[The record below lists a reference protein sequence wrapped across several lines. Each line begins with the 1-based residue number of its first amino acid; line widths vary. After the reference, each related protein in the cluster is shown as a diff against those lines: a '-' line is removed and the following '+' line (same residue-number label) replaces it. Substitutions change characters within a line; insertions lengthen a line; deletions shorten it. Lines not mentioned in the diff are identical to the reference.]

1 MFWLSISTQS
11 PELDA
16 IAPQTRLWAIIK
28 KIGQFSNTY
37 GEYQALPPS
46 QRRNFILEQEHQ
58 RNQAEGCSEPC
69 L

>member
-1 MFWLSISTQS
+1 MMFWLSISTLS

-16 IAPQTRLWAIIK
+16 IAPQTCPWTIIK

-37 GEYQALPPS
+37 GEYQSLPPS
-46 QRRNFILEQEHQ
+46 QRRNFILEQE
-58 RNQAEGCSEPC
+58 RREQADGCSEPY